1 MKLLLDTHTF
11 LWYLLADPKLSS
23 TAHTLMADVRNQLF
37 LSLASVWEIGIKVSI
52 GKLSLPAPFTP
63 LIPSVL
69 Q

>member
-52 GKLSLPAPFTP
+52 GKLSLPAP
-63 LIPSVL
+63 SRR
-69 Q
+69 